1 MPLAAI
7 RVNQAANI
15 LSVIRLPDSGE
26 EWTETTE
33 FKPNRICYYGT
44 RRWSPRYVGYYT
56 DQARTRL
63 ELLLDHGADVNSA
76 MPVD

>member
-15 LSVIRLPDSGE
+15 VSVIRLPDSGE

-33 FKPNRICYYGT
+33 FKPNGICYYGT
-44 RRWSPRYVGYYT
+44 RRWSPSASGRVME
-56 DQARTRL
+56 TRL
-63 ELLLDHGADVNSA
+63 QSHA
-76 MPVD
+76 MEPLERAALRPQTAC